1 MYCTHFSRVTTSVF
15 SRMLGVSLPLDN
27 RLLLTFFV
35 MHLVISKGANKISMF
50 RISKKKNTLHGHEI
64 ARNTWVVF

>member
-1 MYCTHFSRVTTSVF
+1 
-15 SRMLGVSLPLDN
+15 MLGVSLPLDN